1 MAKNT
6 DSHRG
11 TPATGRNTTIA
22 SAITLLSASLGM
34 ALPAEAAEPPV
45 GISSTQHKLESQQH
59 KLNSQQHKM
68 YSQQHKMDSMQF
80 KLDSQ
85 QHKLDSQQHKMDSRQ
100 IKLNS
105 QQFKQAIPGQ

>member
-6 DSHRG
+6 HSHRG
-11 TPATGRNTTIA
+11 TPATGRNTSIA

-45 GISSTQHKLESQQH
+45 GVSSTQHKLESQQH
-59 KLNSQQHKM
+59 KM
-68 YSQQHKMDSMQF
+68 DSQQHKMDSMQF